1 MIFFTLA
8 RLKQSTKYILRF
20 ATEMQSNLKNK
31 ATERYQRR
39 SGFIF
44 IESKTFLDFFFCNR
58 KYPSLMRTLI

>member
-1 MIFFTLA
+1 
-8 RLKQSTKYILRF
+8 
-20 ATEMQSNLKNK
+20 MQSNLKNK

-44 IESKTFLDFFFCNR
+44 IESKTFLDFFCCNR